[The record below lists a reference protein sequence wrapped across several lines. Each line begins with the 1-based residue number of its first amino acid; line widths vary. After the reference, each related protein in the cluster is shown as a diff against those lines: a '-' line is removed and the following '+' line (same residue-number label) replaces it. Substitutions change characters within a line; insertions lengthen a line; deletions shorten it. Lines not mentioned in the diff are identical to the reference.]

1 MRQKV
6 EWGND
11 SNKNDTVLRGKQPGD
26 YARRKATRLFRE
38 KQQCDSAEEGKE
50 GAR

>member
-1 MRQKV
+1 MTI
-6 EWGND
+6 
-11 SNKNDTVLRGKQPGD
+11 SNKNDAVPGGKAAGG
-26 YARRKATRLFRE
+26 ARTEEGHRLFRE